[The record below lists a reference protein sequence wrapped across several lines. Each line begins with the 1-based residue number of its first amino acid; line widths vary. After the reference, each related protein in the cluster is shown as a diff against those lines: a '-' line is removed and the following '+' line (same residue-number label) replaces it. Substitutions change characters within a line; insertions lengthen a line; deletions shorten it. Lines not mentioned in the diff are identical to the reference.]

1 MSDNGNR
8 NAFDTASKLLS
19 TREHSREQ
27 LRRKL
32 QQRKFTAEEIE
43 DALNRLEKFDFLSDE
58 RFARQMVRYWSES
71 KLRGPLEIRMRLKEA
86 GVSSEISAEII
97 SEFFVEDIEKDL
109 CYKDALKKAPSIREE
124 DKRKKYAKLYGY
136 LSRHGYSSD
145 AVRSAINR
153 VLNFDTEVD

>member
-1 MSDNGNR
+1 MSENGSR

-32 QQRKFTAEEIE
+32 NQRKFPADEIE
-43 DALNRLEKFDFLSDE
+43 TALDRLERFSFLSDE

-86 GVSSEISAEII
+86 GVSRDISNMVI

-109 CYKDALKKAPSIREE
+109 CYKDALKKASSIREE
-124 DKRKKYAKLYGY
+124 DKRKKYARLYGY

-145 AVRSAINR
+145 AVRYAIDR
-153 VLNFDTEVD
+153 VLNFDPEVE